1 MRSGNAAKLVRRNL
15 MLPDSFEARIAE
27 IREKTEASS
36 DSEVV
41 RRALRLYEGL
51 VKGEFEVTVRD
62 KVTGE
67 VRSVI
72 TV

>member
-1 MRSGNAAKLVRRNL
+1 MRSGSAGKLVRRNL

-51 VKGEFEVTVRD
+51 VKGEFELTRKD

-67 VRSVI
+67 EKTVI
-72 TV
+72 PI